1 MSGASEPRNFL
12 FLLFSLLAVKLR
24 WGQRGILAVPL
35 LLWVSLYR
43 IFYMGRVFNF
53 LGMWVEQSDISLAL
67 VIFTTQ
73 FLHLL
78 CFGDQAQDSSA
89 PDSSQPC
96 SSCSQCMLCS
106 CPVVQRCRVAQLS
119 PSQPAWSPLDPPARS
134 SLTFPAWCH
143 LQSSQSPYAV
153 FLFCQTS

>member
-67 VIFTTQ
+67 VIFATQ
-73 FLHLL
+73 FPHLL